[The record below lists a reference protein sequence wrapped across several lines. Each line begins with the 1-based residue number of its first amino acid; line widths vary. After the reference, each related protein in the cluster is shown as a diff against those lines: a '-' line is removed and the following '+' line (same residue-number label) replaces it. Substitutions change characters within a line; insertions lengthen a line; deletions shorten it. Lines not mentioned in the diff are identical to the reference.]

1 MKNQYTLLL
10 RKNRSKFYLPIKALS
25 SNHAQ
30 AQAQD
35 IVRALN
41 ANELELTYT
50 KQTESLLSNL
60 FEKLAFNTF
69 TQNECVEWEGSY
81 CNKCACVYVFQNRIY
96 VKDLILKYLDI
107 PKDKTITKGRCKN
120 TNCINPYHFEY
131 HQSNNSKL
139 TCGDTRL
146 LLAYRGQGTGVNQ
159 IAEALNVHRS
169 TIYRKL
175 KNERLSSGSANY
187 SRS

>member
-1 MKNQYTLLL
+1 LKNQYTLLL
-10 RKNRSKFYLPIKALS
+10 RKTCSKFYLPIKALS
-25 SNHAQ
+25 TNHAQ

-50 KQTESLLSNL
+50 ERTESLLSNL
-60 FEKLAFNTF
+60 FERLAFNTF
-69 TQNECVEWEGSY
+69 TQNECVEWKGSY
-81 CNKCACVYVFQNRIY
+81 CNKCPCTYVFQNRIY

-120 TNCINPYHFEY
+120 IKCINPYHFEY

-175 KNERLSSGSANY
+175 KNERLSSGSANH

>member
-1 MKNQYTLLL
+1 MC
-10 RKNRSKFYLPIKALS
+10 ALD

-30 AQAQD
+30 AQASD
-35 IVRALN
+35 ILRAFDADKFDLMYEI
-41 ANELELTYT
+41 AKSTA
-50 KQTESLLSNL
+50 LSKL
-60 FEKLAFNTF
+60 FKDLAYNTF
-69 TQNECVEWEGSY
+69 EHD
-81 CNKCACVYVFQNRIY
+81 KCYPWTDKFTNGCPCVYVFSKRFYI
-96 VKDLILKYLDI
+96 KDVILKYLNI
-107 PKDKTITKGRCKN
+107 PKDKIITKCRCKN

-146 LLAYRGQGTGVNQ
+146 LLAYRSQGTGVNQ

-175 KNERLSSGSANY
+175 KNERLSSGAANH
-187 SRS
+187 SRG